1 MTKCDQSGYG
11 YFSTPHSREEGWI
24 NIRNMS
30 ARLGASRA
38 FAKSRNQELLKRRA
52 SGVPSGNVRN
62 RSSNSE
68 GKGRLETPNSIIF
81 KAIIFHYYFDLHK
94 ILRKH

>member
-1 MTKCDQSGYG
+1 
-11 YFSTPHSREEGWI
+11 
-24 NIRNMS
+24 MS

-38 FAKSRNQELLKRRA
+38 FAKSRNQELLKRRT
-52 SGVPSGNVRN
+52 SGVPSRSVRN

-68 GKGRLETPNSIIF
+68 GKGSLQTPNSIIF
-81 KAIIFHYYFDLHK
+81 KIIVFQYYFDLFA